1 MVFYIAGAIL
11 LLIGELNLIY
21 NLVIDVMLL
30 LLLFYVSHTEINLF
44 I

>member
-30 LLLFYVSHTEINLF
+30 LLFYVSHTEINLF